1 MHPKVQLQQDLKDAM
16 RAKDELRKSVIRMT
30 ISALKNAEI
39 DACGELDEDAA
50 IKVMVA
56 EAKRRR
62 DSIADYEKAGRDD
75 LVEQEKAELAVLE
88 GYLPEQLGKEEIAA
102 QAKAV
107 IAEVGASS
115 MKDMGNVM
123 KALMPR
129 LGGRADGRLVN
140 QVVRELLT

>member
-30 ISALKNAEI
+30 ITALKNAEI
-39 DACGELDEDAA
+39 DAGGELDEESAL
-50 IKVMVA
+50 KVMVA

-75 LVEQEKAELAVLE
+75 LVEQEKAELVVLE
-88 GYLPEQLGKEEIAA
+88 SYLPEQLGKEEIAA

-115 MKDMGNVM
+115 MKDMGKVM
-123 KALMPR
+123 GALMPR
-129 LGGRADGRLVN
+129 LKGQADGRLVN
-140 QVVRELLT
+140 QVVKELLA

>member
-39 DACGELDEDAA
+39 DAGGELDEDAA
-50 IKVMVA
+50 FAVMTT

-62 DSIADYEKAGRDD
+62 DSIADYEKGGRDD

-88 GYLPEQLGKEEIAA
+88 SYLPAQLGKEEIAA

-115 MKDMGNVM
+115 MKDMGKVM
-123 KALMPR
+123 GALMPR
-129 LGGRADGRLVN
+129 LKGQADGRLVN
-140 QVVRELLT
+140 QVVKELLA